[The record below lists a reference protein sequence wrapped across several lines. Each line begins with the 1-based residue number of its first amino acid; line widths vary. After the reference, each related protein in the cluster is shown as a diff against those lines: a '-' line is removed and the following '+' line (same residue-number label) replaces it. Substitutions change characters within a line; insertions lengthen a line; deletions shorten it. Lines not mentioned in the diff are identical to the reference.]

1 MVIHIA
7 VMDYRA
13 GAIKMYH
20 PDLGEEIQD
29 EKVEDWLYENT
40 DYNDSSCY
48 YMISKQPIEV
58 WSK

>member
-7 VMDYRA
+7 VMDYCA

-40 DYNDSSCY
+40 NYNDSSCY